1 MYIHQST
8 EGVEYISQHGCI
20 GEVGAD
26 TTETVYS
33 HGSLEHALFRALDS
47 VRGVDDPADTG
58 GGGDVGE
65 ETTPA
70 KEKYSELGRAPKFSR
85 AARYVHQCVAV
96 CCGVLQCVAVCC
108 SVLQCVA
115 VCCSVLQ
122 RGKI

>member
-58 GGGDVGE
+58 GGGDVGGE
-65 ETTPA
+65 TPA

-85 AARYVHQCVAV
+85 AARYVQQCVV
-96 CCGVLQCVAVCC
+96 VCC